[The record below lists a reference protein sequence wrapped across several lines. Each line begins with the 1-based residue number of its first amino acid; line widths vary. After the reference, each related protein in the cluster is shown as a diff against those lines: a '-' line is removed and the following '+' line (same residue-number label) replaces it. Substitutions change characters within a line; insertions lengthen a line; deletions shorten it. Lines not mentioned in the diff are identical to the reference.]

1 MNISLDC
8 HKFNTPFPIRKA
20 PLNKTI
26 QPHDRRRGGRV
37 FMSVPVEVR
46 SAAQDGSILVET
58 AQTCMVGP
66 VGAMVRTSRSLRMG
80 TEVVLTNRFSQQT
93 ARFRVV
99 WVGEQRTDGLWE
111 IGIESLVPLDDFW
124 GVRFPPKPDPPV

>member
-1 MNISLDC
+1 MS
-8 HKFNTPFPIRKA
+8 
-20 PLNKTI
+20 KTI
-26 QPHDRRRGGRV
+26 EPYDRRRGGRV
-37 FMSVPVEVR
+37 FMCVPVEVR
-46 SAAQDGSILVET
+46 GAAQDGSIFVES
-58 AQTCMVGP
+58 AHTCMVGP

-124 GVRFPPKPDPPV
+124 GVRFPPKPDQPV